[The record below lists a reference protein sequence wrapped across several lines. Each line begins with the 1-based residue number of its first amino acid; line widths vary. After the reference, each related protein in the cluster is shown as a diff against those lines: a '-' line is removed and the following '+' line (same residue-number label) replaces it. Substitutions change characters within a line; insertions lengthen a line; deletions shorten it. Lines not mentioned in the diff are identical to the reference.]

1 MNIDEYIVMRIEEI
15 QKELDELK
23 NLVAKGK
30 GEIISLQGI
39 WEGANITDE
48 DIEEAKRSLVRKG
61 IEFDQSS

>member
-39 WEGANITDE
+39 WEGANITNE

>member
-1 MNIDEYIVMRIEEI
+1 MVEQ